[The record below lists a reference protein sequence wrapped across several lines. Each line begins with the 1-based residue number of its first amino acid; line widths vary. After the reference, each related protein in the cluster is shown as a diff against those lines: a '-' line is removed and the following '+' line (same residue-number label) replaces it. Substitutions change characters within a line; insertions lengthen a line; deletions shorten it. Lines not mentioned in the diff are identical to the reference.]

1 MIQWFARNHVAAN
14 LLMIGIVIMGIMAL
28 SRDIALELLPDFQ
41 LDTITI
47 TTVLPGGNP
56 KSIEETITTRIEEAI
71 SDIEGIE
78 KITSRSAEAMSM
90 VFAQIEGGYD
100 DQEILSD
107 VKIRVDALSTLPQDA
122 ERPIIQIADVPIQVI
137 GLAVYGSNLTYDELY
152 QTASDA
158 REALLRVDGV
168 TQVGQLQAPP
178 REIHIEVAPQ
188 TLEQYN
194 LTLADIGQAIQRN
207 SVDISAGNLKT
218 RDGDILVRSNGQ
230 AYQAA
235 EFRRIPVTN
244 SGDRVVYLEDIAR
257 VVDGYQLVQVETQY
271 NGEDAITFE
280 AYRVGKQSTIDISE
294 RVKEFINEYQS
305 QLPTGAKLGTYG
317 ETAKVVESRL
327 STLIKSAWQGGV
339 LVMILLALFLRPAVA
354 LWVGIGIPVCFLGA
368 FAMMPILGLSLNML
382 TMFAFLIVLG
392 IVVDDAIVTG
402 ENIYRHMRAGMPPE
416 QAAVFGTKEVAVPVT
431 FGVVTTMIAFAPLL
445 AVEGALSTFAKQIPL
460 VVIPVLA
467 FSLIESKLI
476 LPAHMSTIKARDE
489 NQINWL
495 GRTQQNFSRG
505 FENAIIRV
513 YRPFLESC
521 VFNKTITV
529 VSAICIFLVVIVLI
543 GTGWV
548 RFAFAPE
555 FVDDAIYVRLTMPS
569 TTGYDTTK
577 EHIHHIVKQA
587 NELSEEYVNPETG
600 DSLFKYVISVS
611 GLTLDGGTGAPSF
624 GTNKGIVIIEVES
637 SDNRPEDFSITEV
650 QEKLRQRV
658 GDIPGAEQ
666 FSLSSTFGDFGRP
679 ISVAIYGNDDERLA
693 LRVDEIREYLKQ
705 YPGVYDIQDNFS
717 SGKEEVQI
725 ELTPLA
731 DSLGLSLSN
740 ISSQVRQAVFGFE
753 AQRIQRGQDELKV
766 MVRYPLEYRS
776 SMNDVENMPISVGNS
791 DRTIPLSQL
800 AELHPSTSPS
810 AIYRDRQ
817 RRTVTVSANLDK
829 SNNDVEIIRRDLT
842 EFLDQMFAQEP
853 SLSYNMDGE
862 AENQRETN
870 ASFALGFLL
879 VIIMIYALLAI
890 PFKSFSQPFIVMSII
905 PLAIV
910 GAIVGHIIMGLP
922 FSMLSIMGV
931 LALTGIVVNDSLVL
945 VDYINQQRAKGVHI
959 MDAVL
964 TAGEVRFRPV
974 MLTSLT
980 TFVGLLPLM
989 VTSDTQS
996 QALVPMAV
1004 SLGFGILFATLITLI
1019 IIPVN
1024 YLIFHR
1030 IGLWWNDKPSDI
1042 SRSAVAHQAG

>member
-1 MIQWFARNHVAAN
+1 MIKWFAKNHVAAN
-14 LLMIGIVIMGIMAL
+14 LLMFGIIIMGTLAL
-28 SRDIALELLPDFQ
+28 TRDIALELLPDFQ

-56 KSIEETITTRIEEAI
+56 RSIEETITTRIEEAI
-71 SDIEGIE
+71 ADIEGLE
-78 KITSRSAEAMSM
+78 KVTSRSAEDISL
-90 VFAQIEGGYD
+90 VFAQIESGYD

-122 ERPIIQIADVPIQVI
+122 ERPVIQIADVPIQVI
-137 GLAVYGSNLTYDELY
+137 GLAVYGAELNYDDLY
-152 QTASDA
+152 QTASDT

-168 TQVGQLQAPP
+168 SQVGPIQGPG
-178 REIHIEVAPQ
+178 RELHIEVAPQ

-194 LTLADIGQAIQRN
+194 LTLADIGLAIQRN

-218 RDGDILVRSNGQ
+218 RDGDILVRTNGQ
-230 AYQAA
+230 AYRAP
-235 EFRRIPVTN
+235 EFRRIPITN
-244 SGDRVVYLEDIAR
+244 SGDQVVYLGDIAT
-257 VVDGYQLVQVETQY
+257 VTDGYQLVQVETQY
-271 NGEDAITFE
+271 NGEDALTFE
-280 AYRVGKQSTIDISE
+280 AFRVGKQSTIDISDK
-294 RVKEFINEYQS
+294 VKKFIVDYQDK
-305 QLPTGAKLGTYG
+305 LPAGAKLGTYG

-327 STLIKSAWQGGV
+327 STLVTSAWQGGL

-354 LWVGIGIPVCFLGA
+354 VWVGIGIPVCFLGA
-368 FAMMPILGLSLNML
+368 FALMPALGLSLNML

-402 ENIYRHMRAGMPPE
+402 ENIYRHMRNGMPPQ
-416 QAAVFGTKEVAVPVT
+416 QAAVFGTEEVAIPVT

-445 AVEGALSTFAKQIPL
+445 AVEGTLSTFAKQIPL

-489 NQINWL
+489 NDISWF

-505 FENAIIRV
+505 FESTIIRI
-513 YRPFLESC
+513 YRPFLARC
-521 VFNKTITV
+521 VKNKTITV
-529 VSAICIFLVVIVLI
+529 VSALCVFIVVITLLS
-543 GTGWV
+543 TGWV
-548 RFAFAPE
+548 RSSFAPD
-555 FVDDAIYVRLTMPS
+555 FVDDAVYVRLTMPS
-569 TTGYDTTK
+569 TTGYQTTK
-577 EHIHHIVKQA
+577 KYVHHIVKQA
-587 NELSEEYVNPETG
+587 NELSKEYVQPETG
-600 DSLFKYVISVS
+600 EPIFKYIISVS

-624 GTNKGIVIIEVES
+624 GTNKGIVIIEVEPS
-637 SDNRPEDFSITEV
+637 ENRPEDFSISKV
-650 QEKLRQRV
+650 QEQLRARI
-658 GDIPGAEQ
+658 GDIPGAEKM
-666 FSLSSTFGDFGRP
+666 SLTSTFGDFGRP
-679 ISVAIYGNDDERLA
+679 ISVAIYGNDETQLA
-693 LRVDEIREYLKQ
+693 ARVDDIREYLKQ
-705 YPGVYDIQDNFS
+705 YPGVYDIQDNYS
-717 SGKEEVQI
+717 SGKEEVQLEI
-725 ELTPLA
+725 TPLA

-776 SMNDVENMPISVGNS
+776 SMTDVENMPISVGNS
-791 DRTIPLSQL
+791 SRTIPLSQL
-800 AELHPSTSPS
+800 ADLVPNTSPS

-829 SNNDVEIIRRDLT
+829 TTNDVEVIRRDLT
-842 EFLDQMFAQEP
+842 NYLDEMFAQEP
-853 SLSYNMDGE
+853 LLTYTMDGE

-910 GAIVGHIIMGLP
+910 GAILGHLILGLP
-922 FSMLSIMGV
+922 FSMLSIMGI

-945 VDYINQQRAKGVHI
+945 VDYINQQRLKGVPV
-959 MDAVL
+959 MEAVL
-964 TAGEVRFRPV
+964 TAGEIRFRPV
-974 MLTSLT
+974 MLTSMT

-1024 YLIFHR
+1024 YLIFHYL
-1030 IGLWWNDKPSDI
+1030 GLWWNDQP
-1042 SRSAVAHQAG
+1042 RTSADLAIAK